1 MNTDSHLIS
10 TAEHLFD
17 QHGFTATGM
26 DRVAQ
31 AACMSSRTLYK
42 YAGSKTALI
51 AAVLSERDDR
61 FMRLLNV
68 PTVDALF
75 ESLEHWIQEE
85 GARGCLFLRAQ
96 GESGGEVPEISKAMR
111 KHKARLRKKIHRILC
126 LERGEDDCLE
136 LAEQLLILIE
146 GATAA
151 AVYRGPQ
158 AVKTARG
165 MAALL
170 LIQHSDRS
178 RKT

>member
-1 MNTDSHLIS
+1 MNTETPLIS
-10 TAEHLFD
+10 TAERLFD
-17 QHGFTATGM
+17 RHGFTATGM

-42 YAGSKTALI
+42 HAGSKTALI

-61 FMRLLNV
+61 FMRLLDV
-68 PTVDALF
+68 STVDALF
-75 ESLEHWIQEE
+75 ESLERWIQQE

-96 GESGGEVPEISKAMR
+96 GESGGEVAEISKAML
-111 KHKARLRKKIHRILC
+111 KHKARLSEKIHCILC

-158 AVKTARG
+158 AVKTARS

-170 LIQHSDRS
+170 LMKEPS
-178 RKT
+178 